1 MDKVKRYRERA
12 QEMLAMAQATTDK
25 EAREI
30 LLAVAEDYKRRADAR
45 EAMSPADRDLVDRN
59 SKSDTH

>member
-12 QEMLAMAQATTDK
+12 EEMLAMAQATTGK
-25 EAREI
+25 EARET
-30 LLAVAEDYKRRADAR
+30 LLTVAEDYKRRAEAR

-59 SKSDTH
+59 SKSDTN

>member
-12 QEMLAMAQATTDK
+12 EEILALAAATTDMK
-25 EAREI
+25 ARET

-45 EAMSPADRDLVDRN
+45 EAMSPADRKLVDRN
-59 SKSDTH
+59 SN